1 MGVASPARL
10 ITGCP
15 LHVGVECNIADL
27 KAGLGMSRTD
37 YWSRLTAVHA
47 IEWCKLQL
55 LQIALELPRL
65 AAHQPLVCCERK
77 TEGGERRG
85 C

>member
-15 LHVGVECNIADL
+15 LHIGVEYNIADL
-27 KAGLGMSRTD
+27 KAGLAMSRTD
-37 YWSRLTAVHA
+37 YWSQLTAVHA
-47 IEWCKLQL
+47 IEWCE

-65 AAHQPLVCCERK
+65 AAHRTQPLVCCERK